1 MPFTVIIH
9 ISNEDSVVGEIEDM
23 PAPTDQLIALSN
35 PRRMDGKDLHYIT
48 EGVVNVIWPTH
59 RINFIEIM
67 PSKEEEEIIG
77 FVRE

>member
-1 MPFTVIIH
+1 MATTVVIH
-9 ISNEDSVVGEIEDM
+9 VSNEDSVVGEVDDL
-23 PAPTDQLIALSN
+23 PAPGDTFICIMN
-35 PRRMDGKDLHYIT
+35 PRRMDGKDLHYLS
-48 EGVVNVIWPTH
+48 EGVVTVIWPFH